1 MRNRFPVA
9 STLFALACAG
19 LPLQSAWAVS
29 YCVGTIG
36 DIKAK
41 LAEASTNGFSDEVKI
56 KTGFYQPTAAQCD
69 AAACFE
75 VHVTDGE
82 MLRISGGWDATCQQQ
97 SKFPQDTIF
106 DGSNARRL
114 FSVEWQHANVD
125 NNDRSTFRNIEL
137 RNGVGTAFGYGGCAS
152 FVNNSGD
159 LAIDQSLFTG
169 CAVYGGYGGG
179 FSASA
184 RQLFVRNNLVVNNEA
199 RFGAGAYLDVTRSTL
214 LAAKSSYVHNNTI
227 ANNLS
232 SLGTDGTGGLQLLG
246 ATSSVSQV
254 YFSNNI
260 VHGND
265 AGTNRVDI
273 DVDVARMYSANNL
286 YRTLAGT
293 PGPGSTNTANLNA
306 NPRFVGANNYAL
318 AAESPARER
327 GQDTPQ
333 GGMLTWDLS
342 GGVRLSGA
350 HIDIGAYEAHDDVIF
365 AADFQD

>member
-1 MRNRFPVA
+1 MRNRF
-9 STLFALACAG
+9 SIFFGLFALAV
-19 LPLQSAWAVS
+19 LSLQSARATP
-29 YCVGTIG
+29 YCVGTIA

-56 KTGFYQPTAAQCD
+56 RSGFYQPSAAQCD

-114 FSVEWQHANVD
+114 FSVEWQHINVD
-125 NNDRSTFRNIEL
+125 NNDRSSFSNIEL

-159 LAIDQSLFTG
+159 LAIDKNLFTG

-199 RFGAGAYLDVTRSTL
+199 RWGAGMYLDVTRSTI
-214 LAAKSSYVHNNTI
+214 LASKISYANNNTL

-232 SLGTDGTGGLQLLG
+232 TLGTEGTGGLQLLA
-246 ATSSVSQV
+246 ATASVSQV
-254 YFSNNI
+254 YLNSNI
-260 VHGND
+260 IYGND
-265 AGTNRVDI
+265 AGTNRVDLDI
-273 DVDVARMYSANNL
+273 DVARIYSNNNL
-286 YRTLAGT
+286 YRTQSGT
-293 PGPGSTNTANLNA
+293 PGPGSTSAGNLNV

-318 AAESPARER
+318 AAQSPARER
-327 GQDTPQ
+327 GKDGAQ
-333 GGMLTWDLS
+333 GGTLTYDLS
-342 GGVRLSGA
+342 GGLRIAGT
-350 HIDIGAYEAHDDVIF
+350 HIDIGAYESHDDVIF